1 MLCDM
6 KKLTRKV
13 ELVILRNI
21 LNVLDEYE
29 KRRKVRRSIAL
40 KRLSGKNPS
49 CVHRTLRRLHAFVL
63 LNIRRKVNNDRK
75 NVDAR
80 IVKLI
85 HSLENRGFD
94 KAAFLTVLKER
105 NIDLSQYRST
115 DI

>member
-1 MLCDM
+1 M
-6 KKLTRKV
+6 KKLIQRV
-13 ELVILRNI
+13 ELVILRSI

-29 KRRKVRRSIAL
+29 KKRKARRSIAV
-40 KRLSGKNPS
+40 KRLSGKNLS
-49 CVHRTLRRLHAFVL
+49 YVHRKLRRLHAFVL

-80 IVKLI
+80 IVKFI
-85 HSLENRGFD
+85 RSLEKRGFD

-115 DI
+115 DT